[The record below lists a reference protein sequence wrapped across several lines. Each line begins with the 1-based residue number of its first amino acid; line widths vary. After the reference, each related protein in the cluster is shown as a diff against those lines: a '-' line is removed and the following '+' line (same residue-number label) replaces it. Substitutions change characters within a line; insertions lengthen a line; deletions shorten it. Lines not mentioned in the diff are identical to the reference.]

1 MRGEGTMRGNMVET
15 VQPPAGYLSES
26 AKRKFTITT
35 GILGAVFFFGQMSV
49 VFVPHL
55 ANILSP
61 LLLALIL
68 SVLMRKHRVREYS
81 AEAEQAA
88 YASLFRRGCAQI
100 VDAVILAGAVAMFS
114 CFGDI
119 AQEGSS
125 SACWAGFAAIPLG
138 LLWAVGCLVV
148 FAYMEGHSGRT
159 PGKWLLGI
167 RVLGTDLRPCGFG
180 RALIRNLLK
189 FVDGF
194 FNFMVG
200 VLVVALTENWQRVGD
215 LAARTVVVRHVR
227 RADGW
232 HEQSAADDGEVGGSV
247 LST

>member
-1 MRGEGTMRGNMVET
+1 MRGNMVEA

-100 VDAVILAGAVAMFS
+100 VDAVILAAPMVVAFVAMFS

-138 LLWAVGCLVV
+138 LLWAVGCLLA
-148 FAYMEGHSGRT
+148 FAYTEGRFGRT

-167 RVLGTDLRPCGFG
+167 RVLGTDLRPCGFW

-194 FNFMVG
+194 FNFMIG
-200 VLVVALTENWQRVGD
+200 VLVAALTEHWQRVGD

-227 RADGW
+227 RADDR
-232 HEQSAADDGEVGGSV
+232 HDRSAPDDGDAGEPVV
-247 LST
+247 ST

>member
-1 MRGEGTMRGNMVET
+1 MRGNMVDT

-26 AKRKFTITT
+26 ARRKFTITT

-68 SVLMRKHRVREYS
+68 SALMRKHRVREYS

-100 VDAVILAGAVAMFS
+100 VDAVILAAAVVV
-114 CFGDI
+114 FGGV
-119 AQEGSS
+119 AHEGPRSGCLVGL
-125 SACWAGFAAIPLG
+125 ATIPLG

-194 FNFMVG
+194 FNFMIG
-200 VLVVALTENWQRVGD
+200 VLVVALTEHWQRVGD

-247 LST
+247 VST